1 MIATR
6 RNCREKELIKVPQ
19 SPEMIRKFEEKLRNV
34 QEQIESV
41 MLAAVEQGREI
52 GAPEETKDPVD
63 RAVHAYQKEML
74 YSQGHSGA
82 AQLMLVRQALERI
95 REGTYGDCVR
105 CEREIGL
112 KRLEA
117 LPWTPFCID
126 CQERIERGE
135 VVSPMRAA

>member
-1 MIATR
+1 MS
-6 RNCREKELIKVPQ
+6 Q
-19 SPEMIRKFEEKLRNV
+19 SPEMARKFEEKLRILKN
-34 QEQIESV
+34 QLESV

-74 YSQGHSGA
+74 YTQGTNGASQ
-82 AQLMLVRQALERI
+82 LILVHQAIERI
-95 REGTYGDCVR
+95 HEGTYGECVR

-117 LPWTPFCID
+117 LPWTPYCIE
-126 CQERIERGE
+126 CQEKIERGE
-135 VVSPMRAA
+135 ISSPLRAA

>member
-1 MIATR
+1 
-6 RNCREKELIKVPQ
+6 VPL
-19 SPEMIRKFEEKLRNV
+19 SLEMVRKFEEKLLNL

-74 YSQGHSGA
+74 YTQGNNGA
-82 AQLMLVRQALERI
+82 AQLAMVRRALERI
-95 REGTYGDCVR
+95 YDGSYGDCVR

-112 KRLEA
+112 KRLDA
-117 LPWTPFCID
+117 LPWTPFCIE

-135 VVSPMRAA
+135 SLSPLRAA